1 MFLVR
6 VEAEKVSR
14 TRCAP
19 VPGAAPCQPHRL
31 GPVPTSPQKDISP
44 CPERATGPE
53 GSTSPQN
60 CRRQK
65 LPAQG
70 ENWKLAGFI

>member
-6 VEAEKVSR
+6 AEAEKVSR

-19 VPGAAPCQPHRL
+19 VPGAALCQPHCL
-31 GPVPTSPQKDISP
+31 GRVPTSPQKDISSHP
-44 CPERATGPE
+44 QRATGPE

-60 CRRQK
+60 CRRHK

-70 ENWKLAGFI
+70 KSWKLAGFI